1 MPAALVALAIAVLL
15 AQQPARFE
23 VASIR
28 PRLDRAER
36 ELVTGTRIEPGRIRL
51 EYASLADCIAL
62 AYEISADR
70 IVGPDWLA
78 SARFD
83 IAATLPSGAL
93 RSQVPAMVQ
102 TLLAERFGLRVHRE
116 TRELPGYQLTANATQ
131 LKVDA
136 TAPDA
141 APADQSITQTLNGS
155 GAGIF
160 VSLPRG
166 ASYTLDPKRFEFRK
180 MTMAM
185 VADALSLFV
194 GRPVIDATGLAG
206 HFDIALE
213 PSPNM
218 RILTV
223 RYGASMGVPIPPEP
237 LQVANDISGGAV
249 ATSLRRAGL
258 VLTSRRVPLE
268 VLVVDAI
275 EKSPTKN

>member
-1 MPAALVALAIAVLL
+1 VLFLIVAGALVGLL
-15 AQQPARFE
+15 GQQPAEFE

-28 PRLDRAER
+28 HRPDQPER
-36 ELVTGTRIEPGRIRL
+36 ELNTGTRIEPGRIRL

-62 AYEISADR
+62 AYQLGGDR

-78 SARFD
+78 FTRFD
-83 IAATLPSGAL
+83 IAATLPPGAR
-93 RSQVPAMVQ
+93 RSQVPGMLQ
-102 TLLAERFGLRVHRE
+102 TLLAKRFGLRVHRE
-116 TRELPGYQLTANATQ
+116 TREVSGYQLTANATQ
-131 LKVDA
+131 LEVEA
-136 TAPDA
+136 SAPDA
-141 APADQSITQTLNGS
+141 DSTDQPITQTLNGS

-180 MTMAM
+180 MTLAM

-194 GRPVIDATGLAG
+194 GRPVVDATGLAG
-206 HFDIALE
+206 HFNITLE

-237 LQVANDISGGAV
+237 LQAANDISGGAV
-249 ATSLRRAGL
+249 AMSLRRAGL
-258 VLTSRRVPLE
+258 MLTPRRLPLE
-268 VLVVDAI
+268 ILVVDAI
-275 EKSPTKN
+275 EKSPIEN